1 MYIIGYVLLIA
12 KPPGILE
19 IALIAFIILILFGGR
34 KIPEIMKGLGK
45 GITEFKKGVKDE
57 ESKSEKSEDDD
68 KSDTGK

>member
-1 MYIIGYVLLIA
+1 MYIIGYILLIA

-57 ESKSEKSEDDD
+57 ENKSEKSED
-68 KSDTGK
+68 

>member
-12 KPPGILE
+12 KPPGIFE

-57 ESKSEKSEDDD
+57 ENKSEKSED
-68 KSDTGK
+68 